1 MDNNSD
7 EIDLIELLKTVWSG
21 RKQIIIISFVFVLV
35 GVAAAF
41 LSPVVYS
48 SSTTFINSQTES
60 SSSSG
65 LSGVASLV
73 GINLGGMSSGS
84 EIPPTMYPQI
94 SESFDFK
101 RSLLESYVDE
111 KKQIKLEEFLA
122 NNNGIKKP
130 LTENNNK
137 LFISNYENNLFN
149 LIEGILSISVNQ
161 KDGFITILANMPNS
175 EYAANTC
182 INARDILQKTVID
195 NKIKSAKQKLEF
207 SEKQLSEKR
216 IEFEGVQNKLA
227 YFNDSNLNIVTSSVI
242 NERDKL
248 EAEFQIINAV
258 MIELSKQVEQRKL
271 QVSENTPVFSIIK
284 EASMPVTRS
293 SPKRTQMV
301 LVFGFMGLVVSILYT
316 LVKAPMGQI
325 LKEINSSKEN

>member
-7 EIDLIELLKTVWSG
+7 EIDLIELLKTAWDG

-35 GVAAAF
+35 GVAAAL

-65 LSGVASLV
+65 LSGVATLV

-94 SESFDFK
+94 AESIQFK
-101 RSLLESYVDE
+101 RDLLNSFIDE
-111 KKQIKLEEFLA
+111 KEQIKLEDFLVDYNA
-122 NNNGIKKP
+122 FEKSVS
-130 LTENNNK
+130 ENNNK
-137 LFISNYENNLFN
+137 LFISKYEDALFN
-149 LIEGILSISVNQ
+149 VINDIISISVNQ
-161 KDGFITILANMPNS
+161 KDGFVTILANMPES

-182 INARDILQKTVID
+182 INAREILQETIIN
-195 NKIKSAKQKLEF
+195 NKIKSAKQKLEY
-207 SEKQLSEKR
+207 SEKQLASKR
-216 IEFEGVQNKLA
+216 IEFEEIQNKLA
-227 YFNDSNLNIVTSSVI
+227 YFNDSNLNLVTSSVI
-242 NERDKL
+242 NEREKL

-271 QVSENTPVFSIIK
+271 QVSEDTPVFSILK
-284 EASMPVTRS
+284 EASMPVKRS
-293 SPKRTQMV
+293 SPKRIQMV
-301 LVFGFMGLVVSILYT
+301 FIFGFIGLVLSVLYIL
-316 LVKAPMGQI
+316 VREPVGQI
-325 LKEINSSKEN
+325 LKEINS

>member
-7 EIDLIELLKTVWSG
+7 EIDLIELLKTAWDG

-35 GVAAAF
+35 GVAAAL

-65 LSGVASLV
+65 LSGVATLV

-94 SESFDFK
+94 AESIQFK
-101 RSLLESYVDE
+101 RDLLNSFIDE
-111 KKQIKLEEFLA
+111 KEQIKLEDYLVDYNAFE
-122 NNNGIKKP
+122 KSVS
-130 LTENNNK
+130 ENNNK
-137 LFISNYENNLFN
+137 LFISKYEDALFN
-149 LIEGILSISVNQ
+149 VINDIISISVNQ
-161 KDGFITILANMPNS
+161 KDGFVTILANMPES

-182 INARDILQKTVID
+182 INAREILQETIIN
-195 NKIKSAKQKLEF
+195 NKIKSAKQKLEY
-207 SEKQLSEKR
+207 SEKQLASKR
-216 IEFEGVQNKLA
+216 IEFEEIQNKLA
-227 YFNDSNLNIVTSSVI
+227 YFNDSNLNLVTSSVI
-242 NERDKL
+242 NEREKL

-271 QVSENTPVFSIIK
+271 QVSEDTPVFSILK
-284 EASMPVTRS
+284 EASMPVKRS

-301 LVFGFMGLVVSILYT
+301 FIFGFIGLVLSVLYIL
-316 LVKAPMGQI
+316 VREPVGQI
-325 LKEINSSKEN
+325 LKEINS

>member
-7 EIDLIELLKTVWSG
+7 EIDLIELLKTAWNG

-35 GVAAAF
+35 GVAAAL

-84 EIPPTMYPQI
+84 EIPPTMYPQLG
-94 SESFDFK
+94 ESIEFK
-101 RSLLESYVDE
+101 RDLLNSYIDE
-111 KKQIKLEEFLA
+111 KEQIKLEDFLA
-122 NNNGIKKP
+122 NYNDIEKSV
-130 LTENNNK
+130 TENNNK
-137 LFISNYENNLFN
+137 LFISEYEDKLFN
-149 LIEGILSISVNQ
+149 VINDVISISVNQ
-161 KDGFITILANMPNS
+161 KDGFITITANMPNS

-182 INARDILQKTVID
+182 INAREILQQTVI
-195 NKIKSAKQKLEF
+195 NNRIKSAKQKLEY
-207 SEKQLSEKR
+207 SEEQLNSKR
-216 IEFEGVQNKLA
+216 IEFEEVQNKLA
-227 YFNDSNLNIVTSSVI
+227 YFNDSNLNLVTSSVI
-242 NERDKL
+242 NEREKL

-271 QVSENTPVFSIIK
+271 QVSEDTPVFSIVK
-284 EASMPVTRS
+284 EASMAVKRS

-301 LVFGFMGLVVSILYT
+301 LIFGFIGLVTSISYT
-316 LVKAPMGQI
+316 LIKSPIAQI
-325 LKEINSSKEN
+325 LKEINS

>member
-1 MDNNSD
+1 MNNNSD
-7 EIDLIELLKTVWSG
+7 EIDLIELLKTAWNG
-21 RKQIIIISFVFVLV
+21 RKQIIIISFIFVLI
-35 GVAAAF
+35 GLAVAL

-60 SSSSG
+60 SSGSG

-94 SESFDFK
+94 GESIEFN
-101 RSLLESYVDE
+101 RVLLDSYIDE
-111 KKQIKLEEFLA
+111 KKQIKLGGFLA
-122 NNNGIKKP
+122 DYNGIEKSV
-130 LTENNNK
+130 TENSNK
-137 LFISNYENNLFN
+137 LFVSEYENNLFN
-149 LIEGILSISVNQ
+149 VLKDVISISVNQ
-161 KDGFITILANMPNS
+161 KDGFVTISANMPES

-182 INARDILQKTVID
+182 INAREILQQTVI
-195 NKIKSAKQKLEF
+195 NNRIKSAKQKLEY
-207 SEKQLSEKR
+207 SEEQLNSKR
-216 IEFEGVQNKLA
+216 IEFEEVQNKLA
-227 YFNDSNLNIVTSSVI
+227 YFNDSNLNLVTSSVI

-271 QVSENTPVFSIIK
+271 QVSEDTPVFSIVK

-293 SPKRTQMV
+293 YPKRTQMV
-301 LVFGFMGLVVSILYT
+301 LIFGFIGLVASISYT
-316 LVKAPMGQI
+316 LVKSPIAQI
-325 LKEINSSKEN
+325 LKEINS

>member
-7 EIDLIELLKTVWSG
+7 EIDLIELLKTAWNG

-35 GVAAAF
+35 GVAAAL

-84 EIPPTMYPQI
+84 EIPPTMYPQLG
-94 SESFDFK
+94 ESIEFK
-101 RSLLESYVDE
+101 RDLLNSYIDE
-111 KKQIKLEEFLA
+111 KEQIKLEDFLA
-122 NNNGIKKP
+122 NYNDIEKSV
-130 LTENNNK
+130 TENNNK
-137 LFISNYENNLFN
+137 LFISKYENELFN
-149 LIEGILSISVNQ
+149 VLNDVISISVNQ
-161 KDGFITILANMPNS
+161 KDGFITITANMPNS

-182 INARDILQKTVID
+182 INAREILQQTVIN
-195 NKIKSAKQKLEF
+195 NKLMSAKQKLEY
-207 SEKQLSEKR
+207 SEEQLNSKR
-216 IEFEGVQNKLA
+216 IEFEEVQNKLA
-227 YFNDSNLNIVTSSVI
+227 YFNDSNLNLVTSSVI
-242 NERDKL
+242 NEREKL

-271 QVSENTPVFSIIK
+271 QVSEDTPVFSIVK

-301 LVFGFMGLVVSILYT
+301 LIFGFIGLVASISYT
-316 LVKAPMGQI
+316 LIKSPIAQI
-325 LKEINSSKEN
+325 LKEINS

>member
-7 EIDLIELLKTVWSG
+7 EIDLIELLKTAWNG

-35 GVAAAF
+35 GVAAAL

-65 LSGVASLV
+65 LSGVATLV

-84 EIPPTMYPQI
+84 EIPATMYPKI
-94 SESFDFK
+94 GESIEFK
-101 RSLLESYVDE
+101 RALLDSYIDE
-111 KKQIKLEEFLA
+111 KQQIKLEDFLA
-122 NNNGIKKP
+122 DYNAVEKSV
-130 LTENNNK
+130 TENNNK
-137 LFISNYENNLFN
+137 LFISQYEDELFN
-149 LIEGILSISVNQ
+149 VINDVISISVNQ
-161 KDGFITILANMPNS
+161 KDGFVTILANMPES

-182 INARDILQKTVID
+182 INAREILQETIIN
-195 NKIKSAKQKLEF
+195 NKIKSAKQKLEY
-207 SEKQLSEKR
+207 SEKQLASKR
-216 IEFEGVQNKLA
+216 IEFEEIQNKLA
-227 YFNDSNLNIVTSSVI
+227 YFNDSNLNLVTSSVI

-271 QVSENTPVFSIIK
+271 QVSEDTPVFSIVK
-284 EASMPVTRS
+284 EASMPVKRS
-293 SPKRTQMV
+293 SPQRTQMV
-301 LVFGFMGLVVSILYT
+301 LIFAFVGLVSSVSYT
-316 LVKAPMGQI
+316 LVKNPLAQI
-325 LKEINSSKEN
+325 LKEINS

>member
-7 EIDLIELLKTVWSG
+7 EIDLIELLKTAWDG

-35 GVAAAF
+35 GVAAAL

-65 LSGVASLV
+65 LSGVATLV

-94 SESFDFK
+94 AESIQFK
-101 RSLLESYVDE
+101 RDLLNSFIDE
-111 KKQIKLEEFLA
+111 KEQIKLEDFLA
-122 NNNGIKKP
+122 DYNAFEKSVS
-130 LTENNNK
+130 ENNNK
-137 LFISNYENNLFN
+137 LFISKYEDALFN
-149 LIEGILSISVNQ
+149 VINDIISISVNQ
-161 KDGFITILANMPNS
+161 KDGFVTILANMPES

-182 INARDILQKTVID
+182 INAREILQETIIN
-195 NKIKSAKQKLEF
+195 NKIKSAKQKLEY
-207 SEKQLSEKR
+207 SEKQLASKR
-216 IEFEGVQNKLA
+216 IEFEEIQNKLA
-227 YFNDSNLNIVTSSVI
+227 YFNDSNLNLVTSSVI
-242 NERDKL
+242 NEREKL

-271 QVSENTPVFSIIK
+271 QVSEDTPVFSILK
-284 EASMPVTRS
+284 EASMPVKRS

-301 LVFGFMGLVVSILYT
+301 FIFGFIGLVLSVLYIL
-316 LVKAPMGQI
+316 VREPVGQI
-325 LKEINSSKEN
+325 LKEINS